1 MNGDVGFKREELSGK
16 VWKLGLSLMA
26 ANVIVFINKTYV
38 KLFSEKI

>member
-1 MNGDVGFKREELSGK
+1 

-38 KLFSEKI
+38 KLFSEKIWFFGILSPK